1 MHSSLY
7 VYMAKFVLVLIFG
20 LCSHITLSAVDIGDN
35 LSHKVQLCYLT
46 YLTNFRMG
54 QNSLLCVLFVVAN
67 IRTYYS
73 ERMLLLTCN
82 LVKFWIMIIRK
93 VFFLFLVLWK
103 IHTSNI
109 SFCSSDSL
117 VVMTSFVVFH
127 VCGLNPTF
135 FSTISTYQK
144 KEKKKKKKKRERKF
158 WCFGHEVTHLQ
169 HRVIASKYRKEGGGW
184 STKASRGSHRCRLG
198 GISE

>member
-1 MHSSLY
+1 MVVLGDIVVMHSSLY
-7 VYMAKFVLVLIFG
+7 VYMAKFGLVLIFG

-46 YLTNFRMG
+46 YFTIFRMG

-93 VFFLFLVLWK
+93 VFFLFLV
-103 IHTSNI
+103 
-109 SFCSSDSL
+109 
-117 VVMTSFVVFH
+117 MTSFVVFH

-144 KEKKKKKKKRERKF
+144 KEKKKKKKKKERKF